1 MVMRLLP
8 IRIAADEVSTP
19 GDVVRSEGAEA
30 AQITFDAA
38 LGSYRDGVGSIMD
51 LNIASTQLLQA
62 KNASIDAEAYR
73 AALAAAASLALAT
86 GLLGASSP

>member
-1 MVMRLLP
+1 
-8 IRIAADEVSTP
+8 
-19 GDVVRSEGAEA
+19 
-30 AQITFDAA
+30 
-38 LGSYRDGVGSIMD
+38 
-51 LNIASTQLLQA
+51 LLQA

>member
-1 MVMRLLP
+1 
-8 IRIAADEVSTP
+8 
-19 GDVVRSEGAEA
+19 
-30 AQITFDAA
+30 
-38 LGSYRDGVGSIMD
+38 MD

-73 AALAAAASLALAT
+73 AALAAAASPALAT